1 MRAYAK
7 AMKCITF
14 DDAFNAL
21 SCDTGSGDGKDDCN
35 SLVVFPAQSNFSGV
49 KYPVAWIERVQR
61 GALNRLLEQDCRNWF
76 VALDASSYVATN
88 ELDLSTIK
96 PDFVTISFYKIF
108 GYPTGLG
115 ALLVRNSSCHVL
127 KKRYF
132 GGGTVLMAQTLENTA
147 VLRDA
152 VHERFEDGTVPF
164 LSILALKEGF
174 NTIKRLNLTFDL
186 ISKHTFSLA
195 QYVYRNL
202 LCLHHANGR
211 PVVVLY
217 HDTPFENLCDQGA
230 IVNFNVL
237 RDDGE
242 HVGYAEVLHFAN
254 LYGIHLRTGCFCN
267 PGACQYFLK
276 LSPEDVK
283 RHFNAGHVC
292 GDQHDLV
299 DGCPTGSVRISFG
312 YMSTK
317 KDADQ
322 LLEMIDNCF
331 VSKPAIRR
339 IPQRY
344 SVWREKYQN
353 YFVTKNN
360 QPINTDA
367 KKSQECNNNSSLSVR
382 DHFINNR
389 NSEGV
394 LQQIVLYPIK
404 SCGGFTVLDKWPI
417 TSTGLKYDRQW
428 MLINTSGVC
437 ITQKNN
443 KLMCLIRPKIDLET
457 KMLILSY
464 AKHKRIC
471 VPISAGTKCEN
482 LASLCQSKVCGDKIQ
497 GWDCGDEVADW
508 LSEVLNCPGVRLL
521 RQCSEDEY
529 VSRISKQNEL
539 LRLSLANKAQYLLIN
554 VASVKWLRERIPGD
568 EFEETLETT
577 IQRFRPNLVVKFDN
591 AYVENYCE
599 KFIFEDVSFETGGVC
614 TRCQMICIDQTTGK
628 TSKEPLQTLSKSFK
642 GKISFGTYLNR
653 LENVSD
659 ECLHVGCTVK
669 GIGIK

>member
-1 MRAYAK
+1 MR
-7 AMKCITF
+7 
-14 DDAFNAL
+14 
-21 SCDTGSGDGKDDCN
+21 
-35 SLVVFPAQSNFSGV
+35 NF
-49 KYPVAWIERVQR
+49 YY
-61 GALNRLLEQDCRNWF
+61 LEGC
-76 VALDASSYVATN
+76 
-88 ELDLSTIK
+88 
-96 PDFVTISFYKIF
+96 
-108 GYPTGLG
+108 
-115 ALLVRNSSCHVL
+115 
-127 KKRYF
+127 
-132 GGGTVLMAQTLENTA
+132 
-147 VLRDA
+147 
-152 VHERFEDGTVPF
+152 RFEDGTVPF

-202 LCLHHANGR
+202 LCLHHANRR
-211 PVVVLY
+211 PVVVFY
-217 HDTPFENLCDQGA
+217 HDTTFENLCDQGA

-299 DGCPTGSVRISFG
+299 DGCPTGSVRVSFG

-353 YFVTKNN
+353 YFVTKDNR
-360 QPINTDA
+360 PINIDA
-367 KKSQECNNNSSLSVR
+367 KKSLECNNNSSLSVR

-464 AKHKRIC
+464 N
-471 VPISAGTKCEN
+471 TNEF
-482 LASLCQSKVCGDKIQ
+482 
-497 GWDCGDEVADW
+497 
-508 LSEVLNCPGVRLL
+508 
-521 RQCSEDEY
+521 
-529 VSRISKQNEL
+529 VSQ
-539 LRLSLANKAQYLLIN
+539 
-554 VASVKWLRERIPGD
+554 
-568 EFEETLETT
+568 
-577 IQRFRPNLVVKFDN
+577 
-591 AYVENYCE
+591 
-599 KFIFEDVSFETGGVC
+599 
-614 TRCQMICIDQTTGK
+614 
-628 TSKEPLQTLSKSFK
+628 
-642 GKISFGTYLNR
+642 
-653 LENVSD
+653 
-659 ECLHVGCTVK
+659 
-669 GIGIK
+669 